1 LRPCITESD
10 AATTRALRRAVLR
23 PTWPADAVMHGDD
36 NPHAIHLAAY
46 HGNELVAACLILPQ
60 LCPPRP
66 HEPNAWQL
74 RGMATA
80 PRYRNDGIGAQLLA
94 RAVEVAEH
102 RGGRLLWCEARTTAL
117 RFYAKHGFTV
127 VGPEYLHRES
137 HIPHHLMVRP
147 ITAKVGT

>member
-1 LRPCITESD
+1 LSLRIIESD

-46 HGNELVAACLILPQ
+46 KNEELVAACLILPQ
-60 LCPPRP
+60 PFPPRP
-66 HEPNAWQL
+66 EEQNAWQL
-74 RGMATA
+74 RGMATV
-80 PRYRNDGIGAQLLA
+80 PRYRSDGIGAQLLA
-94 RAVEVAEH
+94 QAVDVAEL
-102 RGGRLLWCEARTTAL
+102 RGGRLLWCEARTTAM

-127 VGPEYLHRES
+127 VGSEYLHSES
-137 HIPHHLMVRP
+137 HIPHHLMVRS